1 MDESFPGARVKVPPG
16 LLKGRPVYSRP
27 DDRHVLAAAI
37 MARANTIVTQNAGE
51 ELMNRV
57 LGTICA
63 ALLDCCCL
71 RLRSLRTQA
80 ASQYSTVTASSS
92 RCRRISTPR

>member
-1 MDESFPGARVKVPPG
+1 
-16 LLKGRPVYSRP
+16 
-27 DDRHVLAAAI
+27 

-57 LGTICA
+57 LSTICA
-63 ALLDCCCL
+63 ALLGCSWL
-71 RLRSLRTQA
+71 RLRSLRTQP

-92 RCRRISTPR
+92 RCRRIYTTMTAIFLPCSEIAAGFL